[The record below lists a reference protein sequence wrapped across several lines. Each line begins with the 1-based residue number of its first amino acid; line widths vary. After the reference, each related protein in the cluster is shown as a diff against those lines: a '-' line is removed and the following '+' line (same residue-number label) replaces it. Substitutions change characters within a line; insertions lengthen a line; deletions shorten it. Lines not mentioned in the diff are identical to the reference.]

1 MNSNSTRI
9 VFWKKLFNSDC
20 VEYLELIRVG
30 SLIMDSA
37 LYKYYN
43 TIQYNTIQYNQD
55 ENHHPLLASAASA
68 SVVATLALS
77 MEIEN
82 S

>member
-1 MNSNSTRI
+1 
-9 VFWKKLFNSDC
+9 
-20 VEYLELIRVG
+20 
-30 SLIMDSA
+30 MDSA

>member
-1 MNSNSTRI
+1 MS
-9 VFWKKLFNSDC
+9 V
-20 VEYLELIRVG
+20 IR
-30 SLIMDSA
+30 SFIIDSA
-37 LYKYYN
+37 LYKY
-43 TIQYNTIQYNQD
+43 YNTIQYNQD